1 MIGRII
7 GLGVVI
13 GLVAPFVVTGLPAV
27 VGAEQSYVVLS
38 GSMAAEPEPM
48 IKPGDVIIVNSVDA
62 SALEENDIITFDRG
76 GDTPTTHRIVDV
88 QQQDGQR
95 HFITKGDNNEDAD
108 PQPVS
113 PDQVIGRVMFTI
125 PLIGHV
131 VQFANTTVGFATL
144 VGVPIGL
151 LVVSEAWA
159 FARDPED
166 AAGGAAGSG
175 DDDDEATSAPDPTA
189 TGASADE
196 TVTVGEAELKKAL
209 ILLLPV
215 VAATA
220 IASYRLQTAWAL
232 TLLYASA
239 GLFLLGG
246 VLYLRMTGWIGVPG
260 AANDEAGPDD
270 PDDSV
275 AVDER
280 ADKAAAAATANQP
293 AAGAKLSDPV
303 VTGRVRDAVDES
315 DRVLVE
321 VPDRR
326 TLLEIARERGRHA
339 IEHPK
344 TEAVRL
350 IGDQTVFRYT
360 PAGTTVEDGE
370 AAPDALDVDVSFD
383 GQPRDT
389 ATDGG
394 DIATAA
400 DETTHQPVAD
410 DDTDEWVAAVEQVVT
425 DESTDD
431 PDTEPPQ
438 DQ

>member
-1 MIGRII
+1 
-7 GLGVVI
+7 
-13 GLVAPFVVTGLPAV
+13 
-27 VGAEQSYVVLS
+27 
-38 GSMAAEPEPM
+38 
-48 IKPGDVIIVNSVDA
+48 
-62 SALEENDIITFDRG
+62 
-76 GDTPTTHRIVDV
+76 
-88 QQQDGQR
+88 
-95 HFITKGDNNEDAD
+95 
-108 PQPVS
+108 
-113 PDQVIGRVMFTI
+113 
-125 PLIGHV
+125 
-131 VQFANTTVGFATL
+131 
-144 VGVPIGL
+144 VPIGL

-280 ADKAAAAATANQP
+280 ADTAAAAATANQP

-303 VTGRVRDAVDES
+303 VTGRVRDAVGES